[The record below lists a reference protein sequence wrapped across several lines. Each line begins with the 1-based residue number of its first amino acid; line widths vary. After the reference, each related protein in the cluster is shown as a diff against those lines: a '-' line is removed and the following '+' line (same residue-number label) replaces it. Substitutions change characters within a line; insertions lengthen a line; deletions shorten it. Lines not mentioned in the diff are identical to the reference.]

1 MALQLIYGNPG
12 CGKSEILY
20 DKLAEHAQKDPFQKI
35 FLIVPEQF
43 TLETQKKMVR
53 RSNGHVITNI
63 DVVSFERLAFRSF
76 EEIGMRPNVLEDNGK
91 NLMLRK
97 IASDEASNLT
107 YLRANIRKFGYVEEV
122 KSMLSELM
130 QYAIRPQDLEAI
142 LSKLSPETSLYHKL
156 SDILV
161 MYRGM
166 EEKFHDTLLV
176 AERLPDVLSMYV
188 PQIPMLQN
196 AVFAFDG
203 FTGFTPVQEKLIDA
217 LMKVSSDL
225 YFTVTLDASETV
237 NTKAQ
242 TPDFSLEQLFYMSKR
257 MIWDLVRLAD
267 QNQIAVN
274 EPFLA
279 KQGVHARFAGKNALQ
294 HLEKQLFRPVSNAFC
309 GSQDE
314 IHITSCA
321 NPKEE
326 LTCAVWQIAK
336 MVRENGCRYRDFAI
350 VSASAD
356 SYDHYAEGIMKI
368 YGIPY
373 FSDRKRDITY
383 QPLTE
388 ALRALIEII
397 YTDFSIDSVFRLFKT
412 GLMPFTDEEINLF
425 ETYCIA
431 RGIRSGKRFRTAF
444 RTPTRQMRDLAKRTG
459 DAGEEQMAAQMLLLN
474 DIRKR
479 FLELVLPVC
488 QLFENGSASVRSIS
502 KEIYQFLIKIHTE
515 EKLASMQD
523 TLLSD
528 GRTDDAAVYDQ
539 IWSEIMDLLDKYVT
553 ILGDEEMDAREYAEI
568 LDAGIAGIKIGI
580 LPPTSDCVVLGDIER
595 TRLDGVKHL
604 FFLGFNDGIIPKNT
618 NTGGMLSQYDRE
630 QLNGLGLRLF
640 PTARE
645 DVFLQRFYLYWNL
658 TKPSDNL
665 FLTYSRLDAE
675 GNAVRPSYFI
685 SLLSEMFPDIK
696 IDSFEDETKRFPFTK
711 ENGINTW
718 LSGLNDAIDENSSP
732 VWKALH
738 HWFFNNDT
746 EKDRIRSLFDIR
758 FAGAKAETLS
768 TDIAGALYGSTLV
781 NSVSRL
787 ENFIRCPYQHF
798 LDYGL
803 HLSERET
810 FQVTPVDLGS
820 FMHDVLARFSK
831 KVDAGSGWMQIERND
846 WENYLA
852 ESILESELGQSE
864 SVLYDNATNM
874 HRLDVIRQTLLNSTD
889 ALIRQIRAGSFL
901 PADYERAFR
910 LQYDNLILN
919 GRIDRCDLYQDDEKT
934 WIRVIDYKS
943 GNTDFKLTEFYY
955 GLSLQLVL
963 YLEAVTKRFA
973 ELGKTILPGGMF
985 YYHLDDPVIDL
996 AELNQD
1002 QSKEDALFAAYQLKG
1017 MVNASE
1023 QVYRNM
1029 DYSFDKKSMVIP
1041 VSLKKDG
1048 ELAKAS
1054 KVTDE
1059 EGFLLLRKHA
1069 MEQCKQT
1076 GTRILSGEIAPVPYE
1091 LNDTDGCKYCK
1102 YHEICGFDQR
1112 IPGYHK
1118 NKLEKLEDPDVWAKL
1133 KEEYGNDPLVSQ

>member
-1 MALQLIYGNPG
+1 MALQFIYGNPG

-20 DKLAEHAQKDPFQKI
+20 DKLAEHAQKDPFQKV

-97 IASDEASNLT
+97 IASDQASNLT

-130 QYAIRPQDLEAI
+130 QYAIRPQDLEAV
-142 LSKLSPETSLYHKL
+142 LSDLSPETSLYHKL

-176 AERLPDVLSMYV
+176 AERLPDVLSLHV

-217 LMKVSSDL
+217 LMKVSSNL
-225 YFTVTLDASETV
+225 YFTVTLDASEPV
-237 NTKAQ
+237 NIQAR

-257 MIWDLVRLAD
+257 MIWDMIRLAD
-267 QNQIAVN
+267 QNQITVK
-274 EPFLA
+274 EPLLA
-279 KQGVHARFAGKNALQ
+279 MQGAHARFAEKKALQ
-294 HLEKQLFRPVSNAFC
+294 HLEQQLFRPVSKPFY

-356 SYDHYAEGIMKI
+356 HYDHYAEGIMKT

-383 QPLTE
+383 HPLTE
-388 ALRALIEII
+388 ALRALIEIV
-397 YTDFSIDSVFRLFKT
+397 YSDFSIDSVFRLLKT
-412 GLMPFTDEEINLF
+412 GLMPFTEEEINLF

-459 DAGEEQMAAQMLLLN
+459 AAGQEKMAAQMLLLN

-479 FLELVLPVC
+479 FLELVLPIC
-488 QLFENGSASVRSIS
+488 HLFENGSASVRSIS
-502 KEIYQFLIKIHTE
+502 KEVYQFLTAIRTE
-515 EKLASMQD
+515 ERLISMQD
-523 TLLSD
+523 MLLLD
-528 GRTDDAAVYDQ
+528 GRTDDAAIYEQ
-539 IWSEIMDLLDKYVT
+539 IFPEIMDLLDKYVT

-595 TRLDGVKHL
+595 TRLDGVRHL

-630 QLNGLGLRLF
+630 QLNRLGLQLS

-665 FLTYSRLDAE
+665 FLTYARLDAE

-685 SLLSEMFPDIK
+685 SLLSEMFPK
-696 IDSFEDETKRFPFTK
+696 ITIDTFADETQRFPYTK
-711 ENGINTW
+711 ANGINSW
-718 LSGLNDAIDENSSP
+718 LSGLSNAIEKNSSS

-738 HWFFNNDT
+738 QWFFNDQA
-746 EKDRIRSLFDIR
+746 EKEYIRHLFDIR
-758 FAGAKAETLS
+758 FAGAKPEILS
-768 TDIAGALYGSTLV
+768 TDTAGALYGRTLV

-831 KVDAGSGWMQIERND
+831 KVDGGNGWMQIERSE
-846 WENYLA
+846 WETYLA

-864 SVLYDNATNM
+864 SVFYDNATNM
-874 HRLDVIRQTLLNSTD
+874 HRLDVIRQTLRNSTD

-910 LQYDNLILN
+910 LQYDNVILN
-919 GRIDRCDLYQDDEKT
+919 GRIDRCDLYQENDKT
-934 WIRVIDYKS
+934 WVRVIDYKS
-943 GNTDFKLTEFYY
+943 GNTDFKLSEFYY

-963 YLEAVTKRFA
+963 YLEAVSKHFNNQ
-973 ELGKTILPGGMF
+973 GKTILPGGMF

-996 AELNQD
+996 SELKKEET
-1002 QSKEDALFAAYQLKG
+1002 KEDALFAEYQLKG

-1023 QVYRNM
+1023 SVYRNM
-1029 DYSFDKKSMVIP
+1029 DSSFDKKSLVIP
-1041 VSLKKDG
+1041 VTLKKDG
-1048 ELAKAS
+1048 DFAKSS

-1059 EGFLLLRKHA
+1059 EGFLLLRRHA
-1069 MEQCKQT
+1069 MEQCRQT
-1076 GTRILSGEIAPVPYE
+1076 GARILSGEIAPVPYE
-1091 LNDTDGCKYCK
+1091 LNDMDGCKYCK

-1118 NKLEKLEDPDVWAKL
+1118 NKLTKLEDPEVWTKL
-1133 KEEYGNDPLVSQ
+1133 KEEYGNDPLSSR